1 LSVKLGLL
9 PPYRLSVTADPAWM
23 GEFARHADEAGFES
37 LLTVE
42 HVVVPE
48 GYASTYPYSDTG
60 RMPLPD
66 DCDIP
71 DPLDLLAWIAGR
83 TERLRLGTGILVLPE
98 HHPLQ
103 LAKRI
108 ATIDRLSGG
117 RVFLGVGV
125 GWMREEL
132 EAVGVDFDTRG
143 SRTDESMEALRA
155 TWRDEVV
162 SFTGQHFAFAGVR
175 SHPKPV
181 QASPWGGA
189 GVPLLVGGHS
199 GAAARRA
206 GRLGDGF
213 FPLGLAG
220 DPLDRRLAQ
229 VAGAA
234 REAGRDPADV
244 PLTLG
249 GLLGEGTSEAAIA
262 DARRRGAERVV
273 LSTRIDDLDQL
284 RRDMDAA
291 VAAAAALA

>member
-1 LSVKLGLL
+1 VIKLGLL
-9 PPYRLSVTADPAWM
+9 PPYRLSVTADPEWM
-23 GEFARHADEAGFES
+23 GTFARHADEAGFES

-42 HVVVPE
+42 HVIVSE
-48 GYASTYPYSDTG
+48 GYASKYPYSDTG

-71 DPLDLLAWIAGR
+71 DPLDLLAWVAAR
-83 TERLRLGTGILVLPE
+83 TQRLRLGTGILVLPE

-103 LAKRI
+103 LAKRV

-132 EAVGVDFDTRG
+132 EALGIDPDTRG
-143 SRTDESMEALRA
+143 ARTDEGIEALRA
-155 TWRDEVV
+155 TWEQEVA
-162 SFTGQHFAFAGVR
+162 SYAGEHFAFDSVR

-181 QASPWGGA
+181 QQREGRP
-189 GVPLLVGGHS
+189 GVPILVGGHAK
-199 GAAARRA
+199 AAARRA

-220 DPLDRRLAQ
+220 ELLDQRVEE
-229 VAGAA
+229 VAAA
-234 REAGRDPADV
+234 AADAGRDPASV

-249 GLLGEGTSEAAIA
+249 GLLGEGTTEAALDEA
-262 DARRRGAERVV
+262 QRRGAERVV

-284 RRDMDAA
+284 RHDMEAA
-291 VAAAAALA
+291 VAACAAMN

>member
-1 LSVKLGLL
+1 MKLGVL
-9 PPYRLSVTADPAWM
+9 PPYRLGVTSDPEWM
-23 GEFARHADEAGFES
+23 GAFARHADEAGFES

-42 HVVVPE
+42 HVVVQE
-48 GYASTYPYSDTG
+48 GYASRYPYSETG

-71 DPLDLLAWIAGR
+71 DPLDLLAWIAAR
-83 TERLRLGTGILVLPE
+83 TERIRLGTGILILPE

-103 LAKRI
+103 LAKRV

-132 EAVGVDFDTRG
+132 EALGIDPETRG
-143 SRTDESMEALRA
+143 SRTDEGIEALRA
-155 TWRDEVV
+155 TWSSDVASYAGE
-162 SFTGQHFAFAGVR
+162 HFAFAGIR

-181 QASPWGGA
+181 QAS
-189 GVPLLVGGHS
+189 VPILVGGHAK
-199 GAAARRA
+199 AAARRA

-220 DPLDRRLAQ
+220 ELLDERLEQ
-229 VAGAA
+229 VAAAA
-234 REAGRDPADV
+234 RDAGRDPAAV

-249 GLLGEGTSEAAIA
+249 GLLGEGTSEAAIEE
-262 DARRRGAERVV
+262 ARRRGAERVV

-291 VAAAAALA
+291 VALN

>member
-1 LSVKLGLL
+1 LIALGLL

-23 GEFARHADEAGFES
+23 GAFAQHADAVGFES

-42 HVVVPE
+42 HVVVQV
-48 GYASTYPYSDTG
+48 GYASRYPYSDTG

-83 TERLRLGTGILVLPE
+83 TERIRLGTGILVLPE

-103 LAKRI
+103 LAKRV

-132 EAVGVDFDTRG
+132 EALGIDPAERG
-143 SRTDESMEALRA
+143 SRTDEGIEALRA
-155 TWRDEVV
+155 IWRDDEV
-162 SFTGQHFAFAGVR
+162 TFAGRHARFDQVR

-181 QASPWGGA
+181 QAR
-189 GVPLLVGGHS
+189 VPILVGGHS
-199 GAAARRA
+199 AGAARRA

-220 DPLDRRLAQ
+220 EALDERVAQ
-229 VAGAA
+229 VADAA
-234 REAGRDPADV
+234 RAAGRDPADV
-244 PLTLG
+244 PLTMG
-249 GLLGEGTSEAAIA
+249 GLLGDGTESALAEAA
-262 DARRRGAERVV
+262 RRGAERVV
-273 LSTRIDDLDQL
+273 LSTRTADLDEL

-291 VAAAAALA
+291 VAAVARMN